1 MWGEGMNNLIGII
14 AITIYIILVFIVSKF
29 LTNKGKE
36 VSRKFVHIM
45 LSNIWFFYLVFIDSL
60 EWALILPALFVVIN
74 SLSYKFKIFK
84 SIERENNDGFGTIYY
99 AISILLI
106 CIFAYKLGKPLLGL
120 PGILVMGYG
129 DGFAAIIGQK
139 VKSKEYKV
147 GNTTKSIAGSTTMF
161 VLSLIICMI
170 NFGLLNI
177 DYFIYKAIGVAAI
190 ATVLEAISIK
200 GLDNISVPIVVTIL
214 TYLSL

>member
-1 MWGEGMNNLIGII
+1 MNNLIGII
-14 AITIYIILVFIVSKF
+14 AITIYIVLVFVASKF
-29 LTNKGKE
+29 LTKKGQE

-45 LSNIWFFYLVFIDSL
+45 LSNIWLFYLIFIDSL
-60 EWALILPALFVVIN
+60 AWAWILPALFVVIN

-84 SIERENNDGFGTIYY
+84 SIERENNDGFGTVYY
-99 AISILLI
+99 AVSILLI
-106 CIFAYKLGKPLLGL
+106 SIFTYKIGKPLLGL

-139 VKSKEYKV
+139 IKSKEYKV
-147 GNTTKSIAGSTTMF
+147 GNTTKSVAGSITMF
-161 VLSLIICMI
+161 VLSLAICMI
-170 NFGLLNI
+170 VFGILNI
-177 DYFIYKAIGVAAI
+177 EYFAIKAVAVAAI
-190 ATVLEAISIK
+190 ATILEAVSIK